1 MKFTDADPQW
11 QAATSAT
18 ADGFSMVCPRCST
31 QVWFRR
37 VGDAC
42 ASEPVT
48 KPAGHAAW
56 RITAWECT
64 ACKQPV
70 VLLAEGV
77 HLAAHRPGTTGPSF
91 EAARVRMIEPRASE
105 RRAPHPIVPSEWRRD
120 YREAAAIEHQS
131 PRAAATLLRRIMTGM
146 LREKGLTGG
155 LDDMIEA
162 ARNTLPDFIYAAL
175 DGARRH
181 GAWNALPRYDR
192 VGELVD
198 VKPHEL
204 EACFG
209 AVEEMFEVWYIG
221 PERRRERDAAI
232 ASKSAAIQKN
242 RPTTLG

>member
-1 MKFTDADPQW
+1 MQFSDADPQW
-11 QAATSAT
+11 HAASTGQ
-18 ADGFSMVCPRCST
+18 ADGFAMVCPRCST
-31 QVWFRR
+31 QVWFRP
-37 VGDAC
+37 VGEPC
-42 ASEPVT
+42 VSEPVT
-48 KPAGHAAW
+48 KPVGRAAW

-77 HLAAHRPGTTGPSF
+77 HLAAHRPGTTGQAF

-105 RRAPHPIVPSEWRRD
+105 RRAPPPIVPSEWRRD

-131 PRAAATLLRRIMTGM
+131 PRAAATLLRRIMNGM

-162 ARNTLPDFIYAAL
+162 ARTALPDFIYAAL

-181 GAWNALPRYDR
+181 GAWNAHPKYDHI
-192 VGELVD
+192 GELVD
-198 VKPHEL
+198 VKPLEL
-204 EACFG
+204 DASFA
-209 AVEEMFEVWYIG
+209 AVEEMFESWYIG

-232 ASKSAAIQKN
+232 ATKSAAIQKN
-242 RPTTLG
+242 RPSTLG

>member
-1 MKFTDADPQW
+1 MQFSDADPQW
-11 QAATSAT
+11 LAAIHGQ
-18 ADGFSMVCPRCST
+18 ADGFAMVCPRCST
-31 QVWFRR
+31 QVWFRP
-37 VGDAC
+37 VGEPC
-42 ASEPVT
+42 VSEPVI
-48 KPAGHAAW
+48 KPAGRAAW

-77 HLAAHRPGTTGPSF
+77 HLSAHRAGSSGPSF

-131 PRAAATLLRRIMTGM
+131 PRAAATLLRRVMTGM

-162 ARNTLPDFIYAAL
+162 GRATLPDFIYAAL
-175 DGARRH
+175 HGARH
-181 GAWNALPRYDR
+181 YGAWNAHPKYDQ

-204 EACFG
+204 EACFA
-209 AVEEMFEVWYIG
+209 AVEEMFEAWYVG
-221 PERRRERDAAI
+221 PERRRERGAAI
-232 ASKSAAIQKN
+232 ATKSGAIHKN
-242 RPTTLG
+242 RPSTLG